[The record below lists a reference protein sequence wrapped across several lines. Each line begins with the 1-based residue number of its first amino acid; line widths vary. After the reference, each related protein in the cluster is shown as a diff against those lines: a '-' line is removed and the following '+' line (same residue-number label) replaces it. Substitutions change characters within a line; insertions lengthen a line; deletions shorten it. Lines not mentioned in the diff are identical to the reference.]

1 VKKLVIGPTVFVLM
15 AFTCAF
21 GQPEQENVAER
32 YAAEGQA
39 ALTAGRYE
47 EAEKAFAK
55 LGELQ
60 PGVAEVP
67 ANLGLI
73 YFKEGKFED
82 AVHSLRQALKLKP
95 TLTKSSNLLG
105 MSLSEL
111 GRYEEALPSLER
123 CLRHSADSEIK
134 RMCGLELQRAYAGL
148 KRDRNAVDVAL
159 ELNRLYPD
167 DPEILYETGRI
178 CGNFAFI
185 TMTKLAQ
192 VAPNSA
198 WRHLAAGEAEESQGS
213 YEQAIQEYR
222 EVLRIEPDRS
232 GIHYR
237 IGRTL
242 LSRYW
247 QRHLPGDSNEAQKEF
262 EKELQL
268 FPSNA
273 NAAYELGELHRRAR
287 QMDEAQRYFE
297 QALEYYPNFAEAHLG
312 LAAVLLEKKQ
322 AEQALVHAKKAVAAD
337 PGNEVGWYRLSK
349 VERLLGNSTEEQKAM
364 TEFQRLH
371 SRKTNEPESDRKL
384 FSPEEI
390 TKQEVDP
397 NIPN

>member
-1 VKKLVIGPTVFVLM
+1 M
-15 AFTCAF
+15 
-21 GQPEQENVAER
+21 
-32 YAAEGQA
+32 
-39 ALTAGRYE
+39 
-47 EAEKAFAK
+47 
-55 LGELQ
+55 
-60 PGVAEVP
+60 P

-337 PGNEVGWYRLSK
+337 PENEVGWYRLSK

>member
-1 VKKLVIGPTVFVLM
+1 MKKLVIGPTVFVLM

-82 AVHSLRQALKLKP
+82 AVHSSRQALKLKP

-185 TMTKLAQ
+185 AMTKLAE
-192 VAPNSA
+192 VAPNSPGPDLDPHRRVDRGRVPA
-198 WRHLAAGEAEESQGS
+198 VVAPHRRTFHHCSPGS
-213 YEQAIQEYR
+213 SVKA
-222 EVLRIEPDRS
+222 L
-232 GIHYR
+232 
-237 IGRTL
+237 TL
-242 LSRYW
+242 L
-247 QRHLPGDSNEAQKEF
+247 
-262 EKELQL
+262 
-268 FPSNA
+268 
-273 NAAYELGELHRRAR
+273 
-287 QMDEAQRYFE
+287 
-297 QALEYYPNFAEAHLG
+297 
-312 LAAVLLEKKQ
+312 
-322 AEQALVHAKKAVAAD
+322 
-337 PGNEVGWYRLSK
+337 
-349 VERLLGNSTEEQKAM
+349 
-364 TEFQRLH
+364 
-371 SRKTNEPESDRKL
+371 
-384 FSPEEI
+384 
-390 TKQEVDP
+390 
-397 NIPN
+397 